1 MKSLQVLGAYK
12 ILHQIASN
20 HQDNLNI
27 VLKSLSLVADLASG
41 EQTKNVEILDDTW
54 CKLVKHEDIFKT
66 KELDHIE
73 RIVEVLEVFVPKCER
88 HHLVQVGHV
97 QKWLKRSRYQ
107 LWKEQDESS
116 DFKRTIQSINKL
128 LGTLKEEL

>member
-27 VLKSLSLVADLASG
+27 VLKCLSLVSDLASG

-54 CKLVKHEDIFKT
+54 CKLVKHEEIFKT
-66 KELDHIE
+66 KDLDHIE
-73 RIVEVLEVFVPKCER
+73 RIVEVLEVFVPKCEKD
-88 HHLVQVGHV
+88 HLVQVGHI

-116 DFKRTIQSINKL
+116 DFKSTIQSINKL